1 MRLQALLP
9 KSIWQAIFSVFMLV
23 GLYAAVIRYAQG
35 LGAVANINDDFPWGM
50 WIGFDILCGVGL
62 AAGGFTIGALV
73 YIFNIR
79 RFHTIVRPALL
90 TAFLGYL
97 LVIVALM
104 IDLGRPYRIWH
115 ALVMWNPHSVMFEVA
130 WCVMLYTVVL
140 ALEFSPLVLERFR
153 MARALKVVKFTMPL
167 LVILGVILSTL
178 HQSSLGSLY
187 LIVPDKMSPLWYTP
201 LLPVLFFVSATS
213 VGFAMV
219 IFESFLSSRA
229 FNKHLEMNVL
239 MELARILLFLLVVYA
254 VLRFQD
260 LFHRAA
266 LASLWPWTLASTL
279 FVMEILLGI
288 LLPAALLAF
297 PKIRQNPRGLFS
309 AVTLVVMGFI
319 LQRMNVSITSIEAAT
334 GVHYVPSWMELAI
347 TLAIVAAGLTI
358 FSLAV
363 QYLAVFPDGPIK
375 KPPAQHA
382 KSGEGIKVP
391 AQL

>member
-9 KSIWQAIFSVFMLV
+9 RSYWQAILSVFMLV
-23 GLYAAVIRYAQG
+23 GFYVAVIRYTQG
-35 LGAVANINDDFPWGM
+35 LGAVANINDDFPWGI

-97 LVIVALM
+97 LVIMALM
-104 IDLGRPYRIWH
+104 VDLGRPYRIWH

-130 WCVMLYTVVL
+130 WCVMLYTIVL

-153 MARALKVVKFTMPL
+153 MARTLKIVKFTMPL
-167 LVILGVILSTL
+167 LVILGVLLSTL

-187 LIVPDKMSPLWYTP
+187 LIVPEKMSPLWYTP
-201 LLPVLFFVSATS
+201 LLPVLFLVSAAA

-229 FNKHLEMNVL
+229 FNKHLEMNIL
-239 MELARILLFLLVVYA
+239 MELARILLFILVVYA

-297 PKIRQNPRGLFS
+297 PKIRQNPGGLFS
-309 AVTLVVMGFI
+309 AVTLVIMGFI

-347 TLAIVAAGLTI
+347 TLAIVAAGLSI

-363 QYLAVFPDGPIK
+363 QYLAVFPDGPTRK
-375 KPPAQHA
+375 LTAQSLRRVALPPA
-382 KSGEGIKVP
+382 
-391 AQL
+391 